1 MYAEKSEAYLVQQAI
16 YYDDAAFAAL
26 YERYLSRVYR
36 HVFYWV
42 PDPADAEDITQEV
55 FVKAWRAIGR
65 YKITGAP
72 FITWLI
78 AIARN
83 LITDHFR
90 ARKRLVPLNESVAAT
105 QDDKPGP
112 ESIAE
117 TALSQNDVR
126 NAIAQ
131 LNGAKQRVIQM
142 RFIEGSSY
150 SDIARALN
158 KSEGAVRVIQ
168 FRALSD
174 LRKIMERSEGR

>member
-1 MYAEKSEAYLVQQAI
+1 MYSDKSEAYLVQQAI

-26 YERYLSRVYR
+26 YDRYMSRVYR

-42 PDPADAEDITQEV
+42 PNPADAEDITQEV
-55 FVKAWRAIGR
+55 FVKAWRAIGK

-72 FITWLI
+72 FVTWLI

-90 ARKRLVPLNESVAAT
+90 VRKRLVPLDETTAAA
-105 QDDKPGP
+105 QDERPGP
-112 ESIAE
+112 EAITE
-117 TALSQNDVR
+117 TSLTSNDVR
-126 NAIAQ
+126 AAVAR
-131 LNGAKQRVIQM
+131 LKGDKQKVIEM
-142 RFIEGSSY
+142 RFIEGASY

-168 FRALSD
+168 FRALGD
-174 LRKIMERSEGR
+174 LRKILERSEG